1 MEFRNLKAF
10 KKVAELGSFTKAA
23 QELGYAQST
32 LTTQIQQIETFY
44 GKPVFERLG
53 KGIRLTSFGQ
63 RLLERTDAL
72 LAQYEQL
79 QSLDD
84 AETEPQGSIRIGAPE
99 SLMMYRLFPIIKEYK
114 TRYPQVQVAII
125 NDHCDYLRVRL
136 CAGDLDISFLL
147 QPDYSYSNLQT
158 IMLKEEAL
166 CLVAPAS
173 YEGEDFLPDETHMAL
188 YTEKECTY
196 RQVFDAY
203 LKSNKYYPYN
213 VLETQ
218 SVEAIKKFIRN
229 GLGVSYLPQYAVQ
242 EEAEQGLLRIKP
254 YATDLKLFTQL
265 AYHKNKWFNPAL
277 QRFVALCRERSL
289 EWE

>member
-1 MEFRNLKAF
+1 MELRNLKAF

-23 QELGYAQST
+23 QELDYAQST
-32 LTTQIQQIETFY
+32 LTTQIQSIETFY

-53 KGIRLTSFGQ
+53 KGIRLTTFGQ
-63 RLLERTDAL
+63 RLLERTDVL
-72 LAQYEQL
+72 LALYEQL
-79 QSLDD
+79 QSMDD

-114 TRYPQVQVAII
+114 TRYPHVQVTII
-125 NDHCDYLRVRL
+125 NAHCDHLRVQL

-147 QPDYSYSNLQT
+147 QPDYTYNNLQT
-158 IMLKEEAL
+158 VILKEELL

-173 YEGEDFLPDETHMAL
+173 YEGEDFLPDQTYMAL

-196 RQVFDAY
+196 RQAFDAY

-213 VLETQ
+213 VLECQ

-229 GLGVSYLPQYAVQ
+229 GLGFSYLPRYAVE

-254 YATDLKLFTQL
+254 YASDVRLFTQI
-265 AYHKNKWFNPAL
+265 AYHKNKWLNPAL
-277 QRFVALCRERSL
+277 ERFVSLCKERSL
-289 EWE
+289 KWE